1 MKIFICGPTLYERC
15 HLGHARIFIFFNF
28 LINLHKQLGNSPKAV
43 LQLTDID
50 PKIYQKD
57 YYKTAKIKDI
67 SNRYF
72 SYLVEDLNKI
82 GVQGNFVYS
91 RVSDFLLLIK
101 KDVINILTMKKGYS
115 YAGNV
120 YVNISNN
127 ITSPFNISSN
137 EIKNMPIDISCGK
150 NDQRDIMIW
159 NADNFYM
166 DYLDESENYESHHK
180 IILTKGIP
188 GWHFQDCEIIKY
200 VLNGYY
206 DIHGGAIELLYPH
219 HEFIDEILQEISN
232 KNNIFSKKAWIHIGL
247 VNIKSEKMSNSK
259 GNTIFISD
267 IAKRYSSNA
276 LKIFFLLKNYKHEI
290 EFTIQDLERCEK
302 MNEVIIVKF
311 LEKKDSFHYDD
322 NLKKQLLMN
331 FLNLLDNDYDTGSAI
346 KFIFGILNKYDN
358 PTTLIKEMLE
368 ILGLKY

>member
-1 MKIFICGPTLYERC
+1 MEVNLKIFICGPTLYERC
-15 HLGHARIFIFFNF
+15 HIGHARIFIFFNF
-28 LINLHKQLGNSPKAV
+28 LINLHKKLGNSPIAV

-50 PKIYQKD
+50 HKIYQKD
-57 YYKTAKIKDI
+57 YCKTAKVKNI

-72 SYLVEDLNKI
+72 SYLIEDLNKI
-82 GVQGNFVYS
+82 GVQSNFVYS
-91 RVSDFLLLIK
+91 RVSNFLLLIE

-127 ITSPFNISSN
+127 ITSPFNISLN
-137 EIKNMPIDISCGK
+137 EIKNMPIDISYGK
-150 NDQRDIMIW
+150 NDQRDILIW

-166 DYLDESENYESHHK
+166 DYLNESENYESYYK

-219 HEFIDEILQEISN
+219 HEFIDEILKETGN
-232 KNNIFSKKAWIHIGL
+232 KNKIFTKKIWIHIGL

-267 IAKRYSSNA
+267 IAKRYSSNT
-276 LKIFFLLKNYKHEI
+276 LKIFFLSKNYKNDI
-290 EFTIQDLERCEK
+290 EFTIQDLESCEK
-302 MNEVIIVKF
+302 MDEVIIRKF
-311 LEKKDSFHYDD
+311 LEKNDSFQHDD
-322 NLKKQLLMN
+322 YFKKQLLIK
-331 FLNLLDNDYDTGSAI
+331 FLNLLNNDYDTESCYKI
-346 KFIFGILNKYDN
+346 HF
-358 PTTLIKEMLE
+358 
-368 ILGLKY
+368 